1 MALADSIVQ
10 SLLVLL
16 VTYLVWWICR
26 RLITRSPLDNIPGP
40 PPASFLTGHLPAYF
54 DRHGTDFQ
62 RQIAHK
68 YGPVV
73 KMQGM
78 FGQSL
83 LYVYDPRALHT
94 MVIKEQSVYDEEE
107 LFVKA
112 NVLIFGP
119 GLLSVLGEQHK
130 KQRKMLNPLFSAG
143 HMRNMLPI
151 FYNVAEKLR
160 DTFLERVHDGPCEL
174 DVLNWMGRAAL
185 ELIAQGGIGTS
196 LDPLVDDNPDAY
208 TNSLKALVP
217 TLYNLGLLRFALLIP
232 YICDVGPAWLRRR
245 LVDMIPHEELR
256 KMTGIIDSI
265 ASKSVEIYTLK
276 KAALQEGEEETSRQ
290 AAEGKDV
297 ISVLMRANISAS
309 DADRLSED
317 EIIAQMTTLLFAAMD
332 TTSNSTVKIL
342 ERLAQNPDIQEKLRK
357 EVTAAQSAGRLSYD
371 ELMRLPLLDAVIR
384 ETLRVDPLANLVTRQ
399 PKKDVI
405 LPLSEPIQGRDGKT
419 IREIPIP
426 KGTQIIVGVLGSNTN
441 KALWGDDALEW
452 NPERWLAPLPSAVTD
467 APIPGVYSNLM
478 TFLGGGRSC
487 IGFKFSELE
496 MKVILSVLLS
506 TFKFEL
512 TDKPVV
518 WNVASVR
525 YPTVGTESNYAEMPM
540 KVSLV

>member
-1 MALADSIVQ
+1 
-10 SLLVLL
+10 
-16 VTYLVWWICR
+16 
-26 RLITRSPLDNIPGP
+26 
-40 PPASFLTGHLPAYF
+40 
-54 DRHGTDFQ
+54 
-62 RQIAHK
+62 
-68 YGPVV
+68 
-73 KMQGM
+73 
-78 FGQSL
+78 
-83 LYVYDPRALHT
+83 

-119 GLLSVLGEQHK
+119 GLLSVLGDQHK

-276 KAALQEGEEETSRQ
+276 KAALQQGEEETSRQ

-342 ERLAQNPDIQEKLRK
+342 ERLAQNPDIQEKLRE

-405 LPLSEPIQGRDGKT
+405 LPLSEPIQGRDGTT